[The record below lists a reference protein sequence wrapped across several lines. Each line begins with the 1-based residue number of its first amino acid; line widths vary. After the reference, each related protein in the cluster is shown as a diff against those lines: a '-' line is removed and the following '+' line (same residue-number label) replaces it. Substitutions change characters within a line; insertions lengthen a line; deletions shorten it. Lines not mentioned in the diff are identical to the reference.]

1 MSNADEPPERRN
13 GKPVAPSRKRV
24 GIVDVAR
31 VAGVSRTT
39 ASDALNG
46 RGRVDERTRARV
58 REVARELAYTA
69 NRNARMLRSGRS
81 GTLALLNSL
90 PPGISGELSSLEY
103 QAWLIMGATTMA
115 MSLGYSV
122 VTFPLSPEPGDIE
135 AMVPDGAVLVD
146 PSTESGVL
154 EWLEDRGIPVVT
166 TGRHLAWP
174 PDRGWRV
181 ESNIADGAYRVL
193 RLMEREGARH
203 IALLTNPPTRSYTRD
218 SIDAYMTWAR
228 ESGVEPRIVTTEPV
242 ASQRAAVGAALEL
255 FDDDPPDGLYA
266 PLERLALGGMIAAR
280 TRGLRIPED
289 VLIGV
294 GSDNEA
300 ARSADPSVTALD
312 LQPYRIGELAIEL
325 LVRRIAGDEAAPR
338 HLVVPVEIRVRG
350 STQRRSRA
358 LPS

>member
-1 MSNADEPPERRN
+1 
-13 GKPVAPSRKRV
+13 
-24 GIVDVAR
+24 
-31 VAGVSRTT
+31 
-39 ASDALNG
+39 LNG

-58 REVARELAYTA
+58 REVARDMGYTA
-69 NRNARMLRSGRS
+69 NRNAQMLRSGRS

-90 PPGISGELSSLEY
+90 PTGISEELSGLEY
-103 QAWLIMGATTMA
+103 QAWLIMGATTKA

-122 VTFPLSPEPGDIE
+122 VTFPLSPQPGDIE
-135 AMVPDGAVLVD
+135 MMVPDGAVLVD

-181 ESNIADGAYRVL
+181 ESDIADGAYRVL
-193 RLMEREGARH
+193 KLMEAEGARH

-228 ESGVEPRIVTTEPV
+228 ESGIKPRIVTTEPV
-242 ASQRAAVGAALEL
+242 ASQRAAVDAALAL
-255 FDDDPPDGLYA
+255 FDDNPPDGLYA

-312 LQPYRIGELAIEL
+312 LQPYRVGELAIEL
-325 LVRRIAGDEAAPR
+325 LVQRIAGDEANPR
-338 HLVVPVEIRVRG
+338 HILVPVELRVRG
-350 STQRRSRA
+350 STQRRSRS
-358 LPS
+358 LVS